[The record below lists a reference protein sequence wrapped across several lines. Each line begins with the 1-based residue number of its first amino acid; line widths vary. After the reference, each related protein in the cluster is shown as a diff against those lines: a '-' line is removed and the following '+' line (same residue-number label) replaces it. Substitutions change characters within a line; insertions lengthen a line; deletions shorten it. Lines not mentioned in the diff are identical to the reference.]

1 VKRFSYTSLAVV
13 SVLALASCG
22 SSSKVSEKDAAG
34 CKELAVNA
42 TGTINDISAWMRQQP
57 STEGT
62 RAGYEAAM
70 EVANTMADTSL
81 KAKDLSS
88 KASSKET
95 KKIYDAIEVSFREA
109 ALAIA
114 SRGGSFE
121 SGEMELLKKAVG
133 TAEDMSKFCGIE

>member
-1 VKRFSYTSLAVV
+1 
-13 SVLALASCG
+13 
-22 SSSKVSEKDAAG
+22 
-34 CKELAVNA
+34 
-42 TGTINDISAWMRQQP
+42 
-57 STEGT
+57 
-62 RAGYEAAM
+62 M

-133 TAEDMSKFCGIE
+133 TAEDMSKFCGVE